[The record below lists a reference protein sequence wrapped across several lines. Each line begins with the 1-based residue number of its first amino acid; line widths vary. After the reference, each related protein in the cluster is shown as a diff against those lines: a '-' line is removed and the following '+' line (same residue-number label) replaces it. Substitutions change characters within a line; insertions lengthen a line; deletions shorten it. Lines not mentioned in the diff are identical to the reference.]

1 MTGDPA
7 LLERVRRVPAFE
19 SLDAQALRELGAALV
34 LRCVAAGETLLREGE
49 SSDAV
54 FVLLAGRLAVT
65 TGSRTL
71 CTLEAG
77 SVVGELAVMTGE
89 LRAADVRAEVASELA
104 MLAGEEFRRMVDAH
118 PDAFAEVLERARRA
132 RRENQIAANLAALF
146 GELDRE
152 TLLELESEVDW
163 LSLRAGEQLFREGD
177 AADAAYVVAS
187 GRLRAVTATPTGERV
202 LSEMGRGET
211 VGEMALLS
219 RDVRSASV
227 FAVRDSQ
234 LLRIAESGFEK
245 LIERRPAALR
255 TIAGFVIDRL
265 REQASGRPRVS
276 GSASAIA
283 VVPAT
288 RDVDTRDL
296 CRQLA
301 ASLAE
306 LGRVTHLD
314 RERVDAALGRRGAAD
329 AAPGDPI
336 LPRLSR
342 WLDEREAA
350 SEWLLFEGDADSER
364 WTARAARQ
372 ADHVLIVARAALGPA
387 IGDVEARLRDA
398 WSTGRGPTR
407 SLVLQWEAGV
417 EPEGTG
423 NWLALRPEIG
433 RHFHVRAGRPGDMAR
448 LARRVAGRSIGLV
461 LGGGGARS
469 FAHLGVLRA
478 LEEVGV
484 PIDAYGGTS
493 MGSIVAATG
502 ALEVDIPTVQ
512 ALGRQH
518 LAALFDPTLPLVSL
532 LAGRRIGRLISTVF
546 GMRAIEDMP
555 IPFYCIAT
563 DLSAAEQRVQ
573 TRGPLATAL
582 RASISLPGILPPVVS
597 GKQLLVDGA
606 LLNNLP
612 VDVMTALLDGGRVI
626 AVDVSPEQDLTVTAD
641 LPHAISGWLLLWRLI
656 RPFGREA
663 IPVSVLHVLARSGV
677 VASIAADR
685 KHRTAEHAS
694 LYLKV
699 PVAEWGLLDFKAFEA
714 IAARGYEST
723 RDAVVRWW
731 TSQRAGQA
739 AGS

>member
-1 MTGDPA
+1 
-7 LLERVRRVPAFE
+7 
-19 SLDAQALRELGAALV
+19 
-34 LRCVAAGETLLREGE
+34 
-49 SSDAV
+49 
-54 FVLLAGRLAVT
+54 VT

-104 MLAGEEFRRMVDAH
+104 MLAGEDFRRLLEAH
-118 PDAFAEVLERARRA
+118 PIAFADVLERAQRA

-152 TLLELESEVDW
+152 TLLDLESEVDW

-187 GRLRAVTATPTGERV
+187 GRLRAVTVTPRGERV

-234 LLRIAESGFEK
+234 LLRITESAFEK

-265 REQASGRPRVS
+265 REQASGQPRVS
-276 GSASAIA
+276 GSSTAIA

-288 RDVDTRDL
+288 RDVDTRAL
-296 CRQLA
+296 CRRVA
-301 ASLAE
+301 GALAE

-336 LPRLSR
+336 VPRLSR

-350 SEWLLFEGDADSER
+350 SDWLLFEADADSER
-364 WTARAARQ
+364 WTSRAARQ
-372 ADHVLIVARAALGPA
+372 ADHVLIVARASRGHA
-387 IGDVEARLRDA
+387 IGEVEARLQDS

-407 SLVLQWEAGV
+407 SLVLLWD
-417 EPEGTG
+417 EGAELQGTR
-423 NWLALRPEIG
+423 NWLELRPEIG
-433 RHFHVRAGRPGDMAR
+433 RHFHVRADRPGDVAR
-448 LARRVAGRSIGLV
+448 LARRIAGRSIGLV

-478 LEEVGV
+478 LEEIGV

-493 MGSIVAATG
+493 MGSLIAAVA
-502 ALEVDIPTVQ
+502 ALEVDAATAE
-512 ALGRQH
+512 ALAKQH
-518 LAALFDPTLPLVSL
+518 LTALFDPTLPLVSL
-532 LAGRRIGRLISTVF
+532 LAGRRIGKRIETVF
-546 GMRAIEDMP
+546 GARTVEDMP

-563 DLSAAEQRVQ
+563 DLSAAEERVL

-597 GKQLLVDGA
+597 GQRLLVDGA
-606 LLNNLP
+606 LLNNVP
-612 VDVMTALLDGGRVI
+612 VDVMTAMLGGGQVI
-626 AVDVSPEQDLTVTAD
+626 AVDVSPDQDLAAAAD
-641 LPHAISGWLLLWRLI
+641 LPSAISGWALLWRLVN
-656 RPFGREA
+656 PFGRKA

-677 VASIAADR
+677 VASIVADR
-685 KHRTAEHAS
+685 EHRSADSAS

-699 PVAEWGLLDFKAFEA
+699 PVAEWGLLDFKAHDA
-714 IAARGYEST
+714 IADRGYQSS
-723 RDAVVRWW
+723 RDAIVRWW
-731 TSQRAGQA
+731 GSQRAG
-739 AGS
+739 